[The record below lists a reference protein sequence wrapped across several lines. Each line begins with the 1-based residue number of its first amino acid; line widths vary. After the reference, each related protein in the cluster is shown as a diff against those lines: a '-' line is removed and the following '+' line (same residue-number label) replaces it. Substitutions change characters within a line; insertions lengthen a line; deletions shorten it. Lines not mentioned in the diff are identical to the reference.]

1 MLALNGNTA
10 PFMLYAFA
18 RVQGIA
24 RKAQQLE
31 QQQQLEQRHGIEA
44 PPQRGGG
51 AEITVSTKA
60 AAAAANGPSSGLYGH
75 PAERALA
82 THLLRLPEVVARL
95 EADLLP
101 SSLCDFLF
109 ELSQR
114 FNRFYEACPVLAAP
128 DAPTRASRAA
138 LATLTA
144 STLKLGL
151 GLLGIGTLDR
161 L

>member
-31 QQQQLEQRHGIEA
+31 QQQQLE
-44 PPQRGGG
+44 RGGG